1 MSTKTLTRAE
11 LSAAIY
17 QEIGLSLGESS
28 DLVDRFFG
36 EMIEGL
42 SAQRHVKLSKFGT
55 FSVRSKKQR
64 LGRNPKTGVEAV
76 IAPRNVVS
84 FNPSNILKQRVNK
97 TLAS

>member
-1 MSTKTLTRAE
+1 MSSNTLTRAE
-11 LSAAIY
+11 LSNAIY

-28 DLVDRFFG
+28 DLVDRFFA

-42 SAQRHVKLSKFGT
+42 AAHQSVKLSKFGT
-55 FSVRSKKQR
+55 FTVRSKKQR

-76 IAPRNVVS
+76 IAPRQVIS

-97 TLAS
+97 A